1 MAALKDVFLEL
12 ARMQREMKAKEAE
25 YFRTK
30 AKPLI
35 KIFDDVMGNN
45 TEFCKKITEFNR
57 EDIRVIVNWIVKNFD
72 TILENAKPELE
83 EVRVKREKRIAK
95 RKETHRVNVQNENAW
110 RQIQSNV
117 GFMDMNEEDDD
128 DDESWRR
135 ETSYDTE
142 EYPEELRQMHNQQY
156 GSGNYQG

>member
-1 MAALKDVFLEL
+1 MATLRDVSLEL
-12 ARMQREMKAKEAE
+12 ARMEREMKAKEAE

-45 TEFCKKITEFNR
+45 AEFCKKITKFNR
-57 EDIRVIVNWIVKNFD
+57 EDVRVIVNWIVKNFD
-72 TILENAKPELE
+72 TILEDAKPELE

-95 RKETHRVNVQNENAW
+95 RKETHRVNEQNERAW
-110 RQIQSNV
+110 RQIQY
-117 GFMDMNEEDDD
+117 GAMLRDMNIDDDD

-142 EYPEELRQMHNQQY
+142 EYPEELRQLHNQQY